1 MQCTIR
7 GSGPLPSSGQ
17 ELVSVALVE
26 APLITLR
33 TYVLI
38 DALQPQLASY
48 MATVSQ
54 GFLPKPGDSCLWL
67 EVEPGMAIHRLTDVA
82 LKASPVHLGGQVIER
97 AFGTMN
103 IHHRDQA
110 SVQEASDVVLNWMR
124 SDIGS
129 RQRCRVAWKEII
141 RGINADHAVLINRQ
155 NRKGSMVLAGQSI
168 FILETEP
175 AGYIIYAANEAEKA
189 SNITLVEAH
198 AVGAFGRL
206 TLAGTEGDIDVA
218 ARAAVA
224 AVARLNTQSS

>member
-7 GSGPLPSSGQ
+7 GSGPLPSSEQ

-189 SNITLVEAH
+189 SNITLCEAH

-206 TLAGTEGDIDVA
+206 TLAGSEGDIDVA

-224 AVARLNTQSS
+224 AVERLNTQSG

>member
-1 MQCTIR
+1 M
-7 GSGPLPSSGQ
+7 
-17 ELVSVALVE
+17 E

-97 AFGTMN
+97 AFGSMN

-110 SVQEASDVVLNWMR
+110 SVQEASDVVLSWMR
-124 SDIGS
+124 SDIAS

-206 TLAGTEGDIDVA
+206 TLAGSEGDIDVA

-224 AVARLNTQSS
+224 AVERLNTQSS

>member
-1 MQCTIR
+1 MI
-7 GSGPLPSSGQ
+7 S
-17 ELVSVALVE
+17 
-26 APLITLR
+26 LR

-67 EVEPGMAIHRLTDVA
+67 EVEPGMAIHRLTDIA
-82 LKASPVHLGGQVIER
+82 LKAAPVHLGSQVVER
-97 AFGTMN
+97 SFGSMN

-110 SVQEASDVVLNWMR
+110 SVQEASDVVLRWMGA
-124 SDIGS
+124 DVAS
-129 RQRCRVAWKEII
+129 RKICRVAWHETI

-155 NRKGSMVLAGQSI
+155 NRKGSMVLAGESI

-175 AGYIIYAANEAEKA
+175 AGYITYAANEAEKA
-189 SNITLVEAH
+189 SNITLCEAH

-206 TLAGTEGDIDVA
+206 TLAGREGDIDAA
-218 ARAAVA
+218 ARAAMD
-224 AVARLNTQSS
+224 AVERLNRNAS

>member
-1 MQCTIR
+1 
-7 GSGPLPSSGQ
+7 
-17 ELVSVALVE
+17 VE

-97 AFGTMN
+97 AFGSMN

-124 SDIGS
+124 SDIAA

-206 TLAGTEGDIDVA
+206 TLAGSEGDIDMA
-218 ARAAVA
+218 ARAAIA

>member
-1 MQCTIR
+1 M
-7 GSGPLPSSGQ
+7 
-17 ELVSVALVE
+17 E

-97 AFGTMN
+97 AFGSMN

-124 SDIGS
+124 SDIAS

-206 TLAGTEGDIDVA
+206 TLAGSEGDIDVA

>member
-1 MQCTIR
+1 M
-7 GSGPLPSSGQ
+7 
-17 ELVSVALVE
+17 E

-189 SNITLVEAH
+189 SNITLCEAH

-206 TLAGTEGDIDVA
+206 TLAGSEGDIDVA

-224 AVARLNTQSS
+224 AVERLNTQSG

>member
-1 MQCTIR
+1 M
-7 GSGPLPSSGQ
+7 
-17 ELVSVALVE
+17 E

-97 AFGTMN
+97 AFGSMN

-124 SDIGS
+124 SDMAS

-206 TLAGTEGDIDVA
+206 TLAGSEGDIDVA

-224 AVARLNTQSS
+224 AVERLNTQSS

>member
-1 MQCTIR
+1 M
-7 GSGPLPSSGQ
+7 
-17 ELVSVALVE
+17 E

-97 AFGTMN
+97 AFGSMN

-110 SVQEASDVVLNWMR
+110 SVQEASDVVLHWMR
-124 SDIGS
+124 SDIAS

-224 AVARLNTQSS
+224 AVERLNTQSS